1 MNDRPKLDSTDVIL
15 RRIRAGDS
23 RAREALLARYLPILK
38 RWAHGRLPAG
48 ARGLADTDDLVQV
61 TLVRILDHLE
71 DFEPRHE
78 GAFIAYVR
86 RTLLNVMRNEI
97 QRSARRRISGEPS
110 DDIPDPRP
118 SPLESAIGRN
128 VVERYETALA
138 GLTEEQQEAVIMRI
152 EMGFTHHQIA
162 EALGKPSADA
172 ARMTVSRALLR
183 LADAMRAD
191 DD

>member
-1 MNDRPKLDSTDVIL
+1 VTERPNLDSTEVIL
-15 RRIRAGDS
+15 RRIRGGDE
-23 RAREALLARYLPILK
+23 RAREVLLARYLPILR

-61 TLVRILDHLE
+61 TLVRVLDHLDE
-71 DFEPRHE
+71 FEPRHE

-97 QRSARRRISGEPS
+97 QRSARRRTGGEPP
-110 DDIPDPRP
+110 DDIADPRP
-118 SPLESAIGRN
+118 SPLESAIGRE

-138 GLTEEQQEAVIMRI
+138 ELAEEQQEAVIMRI
-152 EMGFTHHQIA
+152 EMGFTHHRIA

-183 LADAMRAD
+183 LADAMRAHD
-191 DD
+191 E